1 MTKRC
6 KPTPQIWI
14 AAAMLLG
21 ATVSTTPAAAQPPT
35 EASGHTAPA
44 FFGRGPDPSKWYHVI
59 EAEPGP
65 AGERTRTVY
74 ERIARAAGERR
85 DPARLDTIIAY
96 GPGHWTYEWE
106 QEANAVAASAER
118 NLRTG
123 DPTAAR
129 RAYFEAARLYAVG
142 SAPHLRDDTAAMA
155 ALRKARAAYVR
166 GAKLLPGR
174 FSVLQIP
181 YAGKT
186 FEAYLYLPPGKG
198 PFPVVVA
205 SNGSDVVKEQV
216 GDKLMRELAQR
227 GIGLLAIDMPGIGG
241 GAAYNLD
248 PASDVLHVAAIER
261 VRREPGVDAARIGAM
276 GISFGGHAAAH
287 LFLRS
292 EPDLRLRGIV
302 DACGPLHSSFMAPPA
317 VYGRLPPLTVD
328 GVRDRVGLPPNAAA
342 TDLAG
347 KARAFSLKAQ
357 FPDVGAARI
366 ATPLL
371 ILATDA
377 DPVSPLADLPVLT
390 ARAASVQTIIF
401 QEPGHCPSYGVTA
414 TVAAAWLEERLID

>member
-1 MTKRC
+1 MTKCFKR
-6 KPTPQIWI
+6 TPQIWI
-14 AAAMLLG
+14 AAITLLG
-21 ATVSTTPAAAQPPT
+21 ATVSTTVAIAQPPT
-35 EASGHTAPA
+35 EASGAPPA

-65 AGERTRTVY
+65 AGERTRKVY
-74 ERIARAAGERR
+74 ERIAGAAGERR

-118 NLRTG
+118 SLKAG
-123 DPTAAR
+123 DTAAAR

-142 SAPHLRDDTAAMA
+142 SAPHLRDDTTAMA
-155 ALRKARAAYVR
+155 ALGKARAAYVR

-261 VRREPGVDAARIGAM
+261 VRREPGVDAARIAAM

-287 LFLRS
+287 LFLRA

-302 DACGPLHSSFMAPPA
+302 EACGPLHSSFIAPPA

-328 GVRDRVGLPPNAAA
+328 GVRDRVGLPPSAAP

-357 FPDVGAARI
+357 FPDVGAVKI

-371 ILATDA
+371 IL
-377 DPVSPLADLPVLT
+377 SPTIRTSPRSC
-390 ARAASVQTIIF
+390 RASA
-401 QEPGHCPSYGVTA
+401 
-414 TVAAAWLEERLID
+414 